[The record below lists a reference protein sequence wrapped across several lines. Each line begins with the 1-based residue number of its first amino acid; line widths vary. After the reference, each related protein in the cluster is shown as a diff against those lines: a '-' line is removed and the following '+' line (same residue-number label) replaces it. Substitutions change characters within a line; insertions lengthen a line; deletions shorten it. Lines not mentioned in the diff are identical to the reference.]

1 MRQVLTIGFV
11 VAVVTVATSAAT
23 EPPHNIELTADVPTV
38 TVAPRPPGQLVV
50 HLPGLSYAM
59 TVTIDCTANWVP
71 DSVSISVA
79 DSGTSLDAEQLQAGV
94 ELELELR
101 IPANQIAPLR
111 IEKFCTVDD
120 KDVHDTANQERI
132 YVPGFMSAQASL
144 RCATDSEQL
153 TMYVTKPL
161 DVVLKCAAPEA
172 EDN

>member
-1 MRQVLTIGFV
+1 MRPVLTIAFV
-11 VAVVTVATSAAT
+11 AAVVTVATSAAT
-23 EPPHNIELTADVPTV
+23 EPTQEIELTADVPTV
-38 TVAPRPPGQLVV
+38 TVAPRPPGQIAVD
-50 HLPGLSYAM
+50 LPSLTYAM
-59 TVTIDCTANWVP
+59 IVTVECKANWAP
-71 DSVSISVA
+71 DSVSISIA
-79 DSGTSLDAEQLQAGV
+79 DSGASLDAEQLRAGGD
-94 ELELELR
+94 LKLELR